1 MRLYIIRHGHVTY
14 RRDIPLASVPPE
26 ERSYLSDPALAEI
39 GRKQAALLGAHL
51 SKKLGLE
58 DQSEPLPDVR
68 SGFAITRLF
77 CSPMR
82 RAMQTAQPVAA
93 ALGLHPEIWLDLH
106 ELGGIRYD
114 EGDGRGARGHSGLT
128 RAEVDEQF
136 PGYVIP
142 PDFADDGWWN
152 RPPEREAESLP
163 RLARVAQELRTM
175 AKSTDEHIAI
185 ITHGTASNYILHALL
200 SSEEQGEFYF
210 NHNNTGMTS
219 LAFTENETMLL
230 YQNSVEHLPDDLLT

>member
-1 MRLYIIRHGHVTY
+1 MRLYIIRHAHVAY
-14 RRDIPLASVPPE
+14 RHGVPLASVPPE
-26 ERSYLSDPALAEI
+26 EGSYLPDPALSEV
-39 GRKQAALLGAHL
+39 GRRQAALLGEHL
-51 SKKLGLE
+51 QKRLTPG
-58 DQSEPLPDVR
+58 QQPLHGDR
-68 SGFAITRLF
+68 SGYAIARLF

-82 RAMQTAQPVAA
+82 RALQTAQPVAA

-152 RPPEREAESLP
+152 RPPEREAECLP

-175 AKSTDEHIAI
+175 AKRTDEHTAI
-185 ITHGTASNYILHALL
+185 VTHGTASNYILHALL